1 MIYEN
6 KDETKR
12 KNNNDK
18 KNDIEE
24 TLTHVSENIKKVS
37 LMLQIYSAKIE
48 YALLK

>member
-12 KNNNDK
+12 ENNNDK

-37 LMLQIYSAKIE
+37 KKEATEIGDSDRE
-48 YALLK
+48 